1 MLLLYYKHSCTCN
14 HLQIQ
19 AISLKPR
26 HEIRKQITSF
36 RRRNTAG
43 LLFSNNN
50 KNDYEY
56 QIKSNKAHTKREKL
70 LKPEKSCLSTM
81 FLALVQCQV
90 SIYSIHTHTHTHTH
104 TREIKSHPAKLWE
117 WVSVCVCVCVCPAS
131 EEKRMLCKQ
140 GFILLPGNLT
150 PGLLRHSTH
159 THTHTH
165 THTRRAN
172 THSRAE
178 SNTLSWLSL
187 MPILITLSVFP
198 LVSFLFFRRNTFD
211 VN

>member
-104 TREIKSHPAKLWE
+104 TRARLNRILQNSGNEFQ
-117 WVSVCVCVCVCPAS
+117 CVCVCVFALQVRKNACCVS
-131 EEKRMLCKQ
+131 RGLSSSQ
-140 GFILLPGNLT
+140 VIL
-150 PGLLRHSTH
+150 H
-159 THTHTH
+159 
-165 THTRRAN
+165 
-172 THSRAE
+172 
-178 SNTLSWLSL
+178 
-187 MPILITLSVFP
+187 
-198 LVSFLFFRRNTFD
+198 LVC
-211 VN
+211 